1 MEVRDIIKKQK
12 IDMCCIQETKW
23 EEVTKNRCMGLW
35 GNPNLDWASRESE
48 GRSGGILTIWNN
60 EVFHKSSSW
69 STRGVLVINGFFTG
83 DGSRGVLMNVYAPCS
98 SPEKTEVWDII
109 KLTVNQNMD
118 ARVCVVG
125 DFNSIRRP
133 EERVGRQEQTDN
145 RDIQR
150 FEEFIQQSNL
160 QELPMVGRSYTCYRP
175 DGSCKSKID
184 RMFVNTEWLRHW
196 PNQILK
202 GLRRSFSDHIPL
214 VLLSGTKDWGPRPFR
229 FMNCWL
235 EHPQFKAFFQE
246 KWKSYNIEG
255 WAAYRLKEKLKLL
268 KKDLRDWNKYTF
280 GDIDHNIESKMKEI
294 EVLDRIDDVM
304 GLEEAE
310 VIQRNKSTAELIR
323 FGQWKERL
331 LAQKAKARWL
341 KDGDVNSSYFHGW
354 INKNRKTNSIDG
366 LIINDRWS
374 ESVEE
379 VKKGTHEHFEKQFL
393 KTESCS
399 QTLKRNRGRGSY
411 NGNMSGWWRE
421 LCNLYVGDD
430 GRGVRQDLLRIV
442 GEGKSTKFWRDIWV
456 GTEPLSRTYTRLFR
470 ISTQQEEHIDR
481 LGKWSETGW
490 EWDLKW
496 RRGLRISDQ
505 ILLDELMSYI
515 SRFTLR
521 RNEEDVWQWRH
532 TSDGLFSTASAYQ
545 KLGKT
550 EDSETAEQEQEQ
562 KKAYIRLWNNFAPR
576 RYQAIVWKMLH
587 NRLPTK
593 ERLQRMGIIPG
604 SDDIKCAMCGEE
616 DETAMHLAI
625 NCRIVHNIRSKVH
638 EWMGMAIIPHS
649 DPRINLLQ
657 HSELLGHGKKKR
669 IASTIWTCTTWAIW
683 NCRNK
688 ATFSEEIPNVNKV
701 IGDIKARSWNWVI
714 AKSKEMRGSS
724 FTDWSNDIRR
734 CCGDH

>member
-1 MEVRDIIKKQK
+1 
-12 IDMCCIQETKW
+12 
-23 EEVTKNRCMGLW
+23 MGLW

-109 KLTVNQNMD
+109 KLIVNQNMD

-145 RDIQR
+145 RDIQH

-175 DGSCKSKID
+175 DGSCKSKTD

-354 INKNRKTNSIDG
+354 INKNRKTNSICG

-379 VKKGTHEHFEKQFL
+379 VKKGTHEHFEKQFR
-393 KTESCS
+393 KTESC
-399 QTLKRNRGRGSY
+399 
-411 NGNMSGWWRE
+411 
-421 LCNLYVGDD
+421 
-430 GRGVRQDLLRIV
+430 
-442 GEGKSTKFWRDIWV
+442 
-456 GTEPLSRTYTRLFR
+456 
-470 ISTQQEEHIDR
+470 
-481 LGKWSETGW
+481 
-490 EWDLKW
+490 
-496 RRGLRISDQ
+496 
-505 ILLDELMSYI
+505 
-515 SRFTLR
+515 
-521 RNEEDVWQWRH
+521 
-532 TSDGLFSTASAYQ
+532 
-545 KLGKT
+545 
-550 EDSETAEQEQEQ
+550 
-562 KKAYIRLWNNFAPR
+562 RLWNNFAPR
-576 RYQAIVWKMLH
+576 RYQAIVWKMLN

-625 NCRIVHNIRSKVH
+625 NCRIIHNIRSKVH

-649 DPRINLLQ
+649 DLRINLLQ